1 LRKIKTPASYYAP
14 LLDEDSMTRLTFIAA
29 MSSALFI
36 APLVPSPPVSRVATE
51 IVGGPFVH
59 EIQAGETLASLAARY
74 GVDPAVLARRNG
86 RAPGARLAVSGDR
99 LTIDNRHIVWP
110 IEPASSGPILIINV
124 PQRMLFRVVDGRVDA
139 AFPVAVG
146 RASWQTPR
154 GPFTVLEKEVD
165 PTWDVPLSIQ
175 EEMRLEGKP
184 VVTSIPPCPANPL
197 GRHWIRLSHPGVG
210 LHGTNVPASIYR
222 FATHGCIRL
231 HPDDV
236 SNLFDRVQVGDTGV
250 TVYDPVLLAR
260 VEDGRFFVEVHP
272 DPYKL
277 GPDPLRHLHAL
288 AETAGMSNAIDWDR
302 VRDVIRKR
310 EGVAVDVTRE
320 NPTPISGE

>member
-1 LRKIKTPASYYAP
+1 MMRLSLIAALSGALFMAP
-14 LLDEDSMTRLTFIAA
+14 LAP
-29 MSSALFI
+29 SA
-36 APLVPSPPVSRVATE
+36 PVSRVATE
-51 IVGGPFVH
+51 IVGSAFVH
-59 EIQAGETLASLAARY
+59 DVQAGETITSLAARY
-74 GVDPAVLARRNG
+74 GVDAAVLARRNG
-86 RAPGARLAVSGDR
+86 RAPGSTVAAGDR

-110 IEPASSGPILIINV
+110 VERASGTILIINV

-146 RASWQTPR
+146 RATWQTPR

-165 PTWDVPLSIQ
+165 PTWDVPVSIQ

-210 LHGTNVPASIYR
+210 LHGTNVPTSIYR
-222 FATHGCIRL
+222 FTTHGCIRL

-236 SNLFDRVQVGDTGV
+236 ATLFDRVQVGDHGV

-260 VEDGRFFVEVHP
+260 AADGRLFAEVQP
-272 DPYKL
+272 DPYRQ
-277 GPDPLRHLHAL
+277 GPDALRHLRTLADHAQIGS
-288 AETAGMSNAIDWDR
+288 EIDWDR
-302 VRDVIRKR
+302 VREVVRRR
-310 EGVAVDVTRE
+310 EGVAVDVTRDGVM
-320 NPTPISGE
+320 PISGG